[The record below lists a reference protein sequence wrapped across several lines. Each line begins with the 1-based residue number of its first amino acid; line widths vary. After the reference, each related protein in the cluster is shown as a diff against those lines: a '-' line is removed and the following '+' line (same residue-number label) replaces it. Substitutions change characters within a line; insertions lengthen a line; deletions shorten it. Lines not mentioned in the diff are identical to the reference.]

1 MITRILGIITLVAF
15 IGVVAWINPGSA
27 LVASLV
33 ILPYLLLMMLLHWQC
48 IRLFRRMMDTAYRP
62 VGNPGVQ
69 PPPQTNFQSLT
80 GLNL

>member
-15 IGVVAWINPGSA
+15 IGVVAWINPGSV

-33 ILPYLLLMMLLHWQC
+33 ILPYLFLMMLLHWQC
-48 IRLFRRMMDTAYRP
+48 IRLFRRMMDAAHRP
-62 VGNPGVQ
+62 TGNSAVQ
-69 PPPQTNFQSLT
+69 SPPETHFQSLT